1 MEEYQYEVKCILCNT
16 DTTIYLEDED
26 EVPAYCPMC
35 GNEAI
40 EVESIDFD

>member
-1 MEEYQYEVKCILCNT
+1 MEEFQYEVKCILCNT

-40 EVESIDFD
+40 EVESIEIE